1 MWLLLIATV
10 TATFFIQR
18 WHLHY
23 FPPSAAA
30 MLLGMLCGG
39 LVKLTGKAACSD
51 RQETFE
57 QASGVPTPR
66 AAVQSCKLIHS
77 VKLHCKLHCKL
88 RTGFCFHSPAW

>member
-39 LVKLTGKAACSD
+39 LVKLTGKAACNN
-51 RQETFE
+51 RLETSE
-57 QASGVPTPR
+57 QASGPSTSR
-66 AAVQSCKLIHS
+66 ADSCCQAALQAAYR
-77 VKLHCKLHCKL
+77 LLL
-88 RTGFCFHSPAW
+88 L